1 MNWAAPDFAWLLLL
15 LVPAAALLHWSA
27 ARRQRDL
34 RLLLEKDAPSHSRP
48 QAIRRRLAL
57 ATAAFL
63 LIVAALCQPQW
74 GEVYMQ
80 RQDKSRDILIA
91 LDVSRSM
98 LADDLQPNRLTLA
111 KTAIAKWLPRL
122 RGDRVGLIAFAGSA
136 FMVCPPTSDYSTFAD
151 VLAESGPDLLPLG
164 GTSLANALR
173 EAKRALAVTH
183 GKSLIVI
190 SDGEDHGGEALAT
203 ATALHKAGVSVHVV
217 AVGTDSGGL
226 IPLPGGEFHKDR
238 QGNLVHSR
246 LNGEMLRALAQAGG
260 GRLFNLATQPDALET
275 LHALALISQEK
286 HDRREMRR
294 QLAERFQLPLAMA
307 LLLLASESLL
317 AMRRPT

>member
-15 LVPAAALLHWSA
+15 LVPAATLLHWSA

-34 RLLLEKDAPSHSRP
+34 RLLLEQAVLSHSRP
-48 QAIRRRLAL
+48 QGIRRRLVL

-74 GEVYMQ
+74 GEVYSQ
-80 RQDKSRDILIA
+80 RQDKTLDLLIA

-98 LADDLQPNRLTLA
+98 LTDDLQPNRLRRA
-111 KTAIAKWLPRL
+111 KTAIAKLLSGL
-122 RGDRVGLIAFAGSA
+122 RGDRIGLIAFSGSA
-136 FMVCPPTSDYSTFAD
+136 FLVCPPTSDYSTFAG

-173 EAKRALAVTH
+173 EAERVLAVTQ

-190 SDGEDHGGEALAT
+190 SDGEDHGGEALAA
-203 ATALHKAGVSVHVV
+203 ATALRKMGVSVHVV
-217 AVGTDSGGL
+217 AVGSDSGGL

-238 QGNLVHSR
+238 QGTLVRSR
-246 LNGEMLRALAQAGG
+246 LNGEMLRDLAQAGG
-260 GRLFNLATQPDALET
+260 GRRFDLATQPDALET
-275 LHALALISQEK
+275 LHAIALETEEKHARSNTRRQLTERFQIPLALALI
-286 HDRREMRR
+286 M
-294 QLAERFQLPLAMA
+294 
-307 LLLLASESLL
+307 LLLGPFFSG
-317 AMRRPT
+317 RRKS

>member
-15 LVPAAALLHWSA
+15 LIPAAVLLHWSA

-34 RLLLEKDAPSHSRP
+34 RLLLEQGALAHSRL
-48 QAIRRRLAL
+48 QGIRRRLAL

-74 GEVYMQ
+74 GEVYSQ
-80 RQDKSRDILIA
+80 RQAKSLDLLIA

-98 LADDLQPNRLTLA
+98 LADDLPPNRLTLA
-111 KTAIAKWLPRL
+111 KAAIAKLLPRL

-136 FMVCPPTSDYSTFAD
+136 FMVCPPTSDYSTFAG

-173 EAKRALAVTH
+173 EAERALTVTR

-190 SDGEDHGGEALAT
+190 SDGEDHGDETLAA
-203 ATALHKAGVSVHVV
+203 ATALRKAGVSVHVV

-238 QGNLVHSR
+238 QGTLVRSR
-246 LNGEMLRALAQAGG
+246 LNREMLHDLAQAGG
-260 GRLFNLATQPDALET
+260 GRLFDLATQPDALET
-275 LHALALISQEK
+275 LHALDLASQEK
-286 HDRREMRR
+286 HDRRETRR
-294 QLAERFQLPLAMA
+294 QLAERFQIPLALA
-307 LLLLASESLL
+307 LLLLAGESFL
-317 AMRRPT
+317 AIRRPA